1 MIIQIRVVQYNPEGE
16 DVGKVSQTKTDERY
30 GYKPL
35 SHEQQQRLDVNNL
48 LNRIRAEKHQSRKI
62 NLFILSGTAFA
73 VLVFISLLS
82 I

>member
-1 MIIQIRVVQYNPEGE
+1 M
-16 DVGKVSQTKTDERY
+16 GKVSQTKTDERY
-30 GYKPL
+30 GYRPL
-35 SHEQQQRLDVNNL
+35 SHEPQQRLDVNNL
-48 LNRIRAEKHQSRKI
+48 LNRIKEQRHQSKKI